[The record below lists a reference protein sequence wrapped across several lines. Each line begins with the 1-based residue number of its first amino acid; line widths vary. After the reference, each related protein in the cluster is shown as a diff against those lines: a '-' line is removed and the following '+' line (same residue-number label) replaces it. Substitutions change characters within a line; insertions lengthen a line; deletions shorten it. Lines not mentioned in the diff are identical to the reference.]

1 MKRIL
6 IIPAAAALLTG
17 LSANAQDF
25 NENPDAVN
33 ASAQVLYTGDE
44 ANLDEMTIEQL
55 NALQLQRLQT
65 ASVDMA
71 ASGETLFQAAK
82 ATLDTRPIYHS
93 ELEAEAEAT
102 TEMGGPDYASK
113 TDAMAD
119 AEMSGTIADIA
130 KGDPRFSTLVTLL
143 VQADLAGTLA
153 NDGPFTVFAPTN
165 DAFARLDPELVAR
178 LTSGEANDELAALL
192 KRHVVK
198 GSYEAAD
205 IAQGE
210 TGITTLAGTN
220 LAIERAGDMIT
231 ADHVDVVSADIDA
244 SNGVIHAID
253 MVIMPVAETEAEV
266 EVEAES
272 GVGLDADID
281 LGTGIDPLGQ

>member
-6 IIPAAAALLTG
+6 IIPATAALLTG

-25 NENPDAVN
+25 NENPDAIN
-33 ASAQVLYTGDE
+33 TSAQVLYTGDE

-71 ASGETLFQAAK
+71 ASGETLFQAA
-82 ATLDTRPIYHS
+82 DTDTTAPAVTAEIES
-93 ELEAEAEAT
+93 EAEAT

-153 NDGPFTVFAPTN
+153 DDGPFTVFAPTN

-253 MVIMPVAETEAEV
+253 MVIMPVAETEADV

-272 GVGLDADID
+272 GVGVDADID
-281 LGTGIDPLGQ
+281 LETGIDPLGQ

>member
-71 ASGETLFQAAK
+71 ASGETLFQAA
-82 ATLDTRPIYHS
+82 DTDTTAPAVTAEIES
-93 ELEAEAEAT
+93 EAEAT

-178 LTSGEANDELAALL
+178 LTSGEANYELAALL

-266 EVEAES
+266 EAES

>member
-44 ANLDEMTIEQL
+44 ANLDELTIEQL

-71 ASGETLFQAAK
+71 ASGETLFQAAD
-82 ATLDTRPIYHS
+82 ADTTAPAVTA

-130 KGDPRFSTLVTLL
+130 NGDPRFSTLVTLL

-205 IAQGE
+205 IAQSE

>member
-44 ANLDEMTIEQL
+44 ANLDELTIEQL

-71 ASGETLFQAAK
+71 ASGETLFQAAD
-82 ATLDTRPIYHS
+82 ADTTAPAVTA

-130 KGDPRFSTLVTLL
+130 NGDPRFSTLVTLL

-205 IAQGE
+205 IAQSE
-210 TGITTLAGTN
+210 TGITTLAGTS

-266 EVEAES
+266 EAES

>member
-71 ASGETLFQAAK
+71 ASGETLFQAAD
-82 ATLDTRPIYHS
+82 ADTTAPAVTA

-130 KGDPRFSTLVTLL
+130 NGDPRFSTLVTLL

-153 NDGPFTVFAPTN
+153 DDGPFTVFAPTN

>member
-6 IIPAAAALLTG
+6 VIPATAALLTG

-25 NENPDAVN
+25 NENPDGVN

-65 ASVDMA
+65 ASLDMA
-71 ASGETLFQAAK
+71 ASGEPLFQAADADTTVPAVTAEIESEAA
-82 ATLDTRPIYHS
+82 ATN
-93 ELEAEAEAT
+93 
-102 TEMGGPDYASK
+102 EMGGPDYASK

-119 AEMSGTIADIA
+119 SEMTGTIADIA
-130 KGDPRFSTLVTLL
+130 RGDPRFSTLVTLL

-178 LTSGEANDELAALL
+178 LTSGKADDELAAIL

-210 TGITTLAGTN
+210 TGITTLAGTSV
-220 LAIERAGDMIT
+220 AIERAGDMIT

-253 MVIMPVAETEAEV
+253 MVIMPVIETEADV
-266 EVEAES
+266 EAGAES
-272 GVGLDADID
+272 GFGVDSDID
-281 LGTGIDPLGQ
+281 LGTRIDPLGQ